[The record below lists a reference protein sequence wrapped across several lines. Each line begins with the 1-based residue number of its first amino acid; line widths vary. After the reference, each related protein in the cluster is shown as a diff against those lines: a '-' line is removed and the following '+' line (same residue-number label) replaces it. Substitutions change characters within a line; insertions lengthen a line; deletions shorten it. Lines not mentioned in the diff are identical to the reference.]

1 MLSLE
6 IILIRDLV
14 YDFFFKWIIFA
25 QNSLFLVLYIYST
38 SQVSAIS
45 TTPPSLYATFFF
57 FFFLKFI
64 SPRTWSWTQ
73 GCKSRWYWNF
83 LIVVFLILSFT
94 NNKIMKMNLTY
105 GQHLEGGWIGAFAI
119 IGYCVLQMFIVP
131 LCLSYELIFFAN
143 TMNKQAN
150 YK

>member
-45 TTPPSLYATFFF
+45 TTPPSLYATF
-57 FFFLKFI
+57 LK
-64 SPRTWSWTQ
+64 
-73 GCKSRWYWNF
+73 KKVYWNV
-83 LIVVFLILSFT
+83 LIIVFFLILSFT

-119 IGYCVLQMFIVP
+119 IRYCVLQMFIVP

>member
-1 MLSLE
+1 M
-6 IILIRDLV
+6 I
-14 YDFFFKWIIFA
+14 FFL
-25 QNSLFLVLYIYST
+25 NELFLLKTLYFLYHIYILLAKC
-38 SQVSAIS
+38 QQSA
-45 TTPPSLYATFFF
+45 PLLQAYMQTFFF
-57 FFFLKFI
+57 LFFLKFI

-73 GCKSRWYWNF
+73 ECKSRWYWNF

-119 IGYCVLQMFIVP
+119 IRYCVLQMFIVP